1 MERELAVELELSGHL
16 LHTALA
22 ADVQAAFL
30 YCPDVQVEHWLH
42 TVLLVDEHGVDA

>member
-16 LHTALA
+16 LHTVLA

-30 YCPDVQVEHWLH
+30 YCPAAQVEHGLH
-42 TVLLVDEHGVDA
+42 TMSLRYEHGVDA